1 MINLQTLL
9 IDRHEK
15 AEIRKERE
23 AVLCKLTGAVFG
35 GLFVL
40 IIWLAYLAI

>member
-9 IDRHEK
+9 IDRREK

-23 AVLCKLTGAVFG
+23 AVLCKLAGAVFG
-35 GLFVL
+35 VLFVL
-40 IIWLAYLAI
+40 IVWLAYLAI

>member
-9 IDRHEK
+9 IDRREK

-23 AVLCKLTGAVFG
+23 AVLCKLAGAAFG
-35 GLFVL
+35 VLFVL
-40 IIWLAYLAI
+40 FIYLAYLAL

>member
-1 MINLQTLL
+1 MINLQTLI

-23 AVLCKLTGAVFG
+23 AVLCKLAGAAFG
-35 GLFVL
+35 VLFVL
-40 IIWLAYLAI
+40 IVWLAYLAI